1 MRMASCLGRL
11 STRRWAMVRFS
22 RAVRCGN
29 RLNAW
34 KTMPILRRT
43 ASMSTSGSVTSIPPT
58 KTFPEVG
65 SSRRL
70 MQRSRVDLP
79 DPDGPMTQTTSPPS
93 TRTSMPRRTSR
104 RPKYLWRSWT
114 SMAAAPAV
122 WVLTL
127 SPGLGRLGLEAADHV
142 AERHRD
148 EQVAQPGDEDGGH
161 ADVLVQGVAAELGQ
175 LPVLQGEAEQVDQ
188 RGVLGQQ
195 DQLIGQRRQDD
206 PKGLGKHDRDHRPA
220 S

>member
-22 RAVRCGN
+22 KAVRWGN
-29 RLNAW
+29 RLKAW

-58 KTFPEVG
+58 TTFPEVG

-79 DPDGPMTQTTSPPS
+79 DPDGPMTQTTSPGS
-93 TRTSMPRRTSR
+93 TRTSMPRMTSR

-114 SMAAAPAV
+114 SMAAPS
-122 WVLTL
+122 VLVVTG
-127 SPGLGRLGLEAADHV
+127 SSGLGGLGL
-142 AERHRD
+142 
-148 EQVAQPGDEDGGH
+148 
-161 ADVLVQGVAAELGQ
+161 
-175 LPVLQGEAEQVDQ
+175 LPVLQGEAEQVNQ

-195 DQLIGQRRQDD
+195 DQLIGQRRQDN
-206 PKGLGKHDRDHRPA
+206 PEGLGKHDRDHRPA

>member
-1 MRMASCLGRL
+1 MA
-11 STRRWAMVRFS
+11 RFS
-22 RAVRCGN
+22 SAVRCGN

-34 KTMPILRRT
+34 NTMPILRRT

-58 KTFPEVG
+58 TTLPEVG
-65 SSRRL
+65 SSRRV

-114 SMAAAPAV
+114 SMAASSV
-122 WVLTL
+122 RVLTL
-127 SPGLGRLGLEAADHV
+127 SPGLARRGLKAADHV

-148 EQVAQPGDEDGGH
+148 EQVAQPGDQDRGH
-161 ADVLVQGVAAELGQ
+161 ADVLVQGVAAELGK

-195 DQLIGQRRQDD
+195 DQLVGQRRQDD